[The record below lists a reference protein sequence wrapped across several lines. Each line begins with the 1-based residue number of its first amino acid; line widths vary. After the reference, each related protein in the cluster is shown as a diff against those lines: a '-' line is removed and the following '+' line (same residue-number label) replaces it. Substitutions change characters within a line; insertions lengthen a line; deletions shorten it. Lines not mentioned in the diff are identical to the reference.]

1 MIGLADPPEAL
12 EGLDTLTPRETL
24 RTLYELAAHVPPDE
38 CIVEIGTYR
47 GASACWLAAGARA
60 GMGAHV
66 FTVDPHDLPGQ
77 RTTTGRGKGG
87 LDFTARE
94 IREHAEQQ
102 IRGCGLTGGVTMI
115 RGFSTEVAEEWDGP
129 PVGLLFIDGD
139 HRQGPAR
146 RDLRSWQPHL
156 SREAVVAWDDH
167 APSHPGVPAAVAGLV
182 ARRILTEPDVRG
194 RLAITGLVP
203 PKERA
208 LEMEEPCG

>member
-1 MIGLADPPEAL
+1 MIALADPPETL

-24 RTLYELAAHVPPDE
+24 TELYRLAALVPPDE
-38 CIVEIGTYR
+38 AIVEIGTYR

-60 GMGAHV
+60 GLGAHV
-66 FTVDPHDLPGQ
+66 WTIDPHDLPGQ

-87 LDFTARE
+87 LDFTQTA
-94 IREHAEQQ
+94 IREHAQEQ
-102 IRGCGLTGGVTMI
+102 IRACGLSGHVTMI

-139 HRQGPAR
+139 HREAPAR

-156 SREAVVAWDDH
+156 SREAVIAWDDH

-182 ARRILTEPDVRG
+182 SRRIITPPDVRG

-208 LEMEEPCG
+208 LEEG

>member
-1 MIGLADPPEAL
+1 MIALADPPEELA
-12 EGLDTLTPRETL
+12 GLDTLTPRETL
-24 RTLYELAAHVPPDE
+24 TELYRLAALVPPDE
-38 CIVEIGTYR
+38 AIVEIGTYR

-60 GMGAHV
+60 GLGAHV
-66 FTVDPHDLPGQ
+66 FTIDPHDLPGQ
-77 RTTTGRGKGG
+77 RTTTGRGRGG
-87 LDFTARE
+87 LDFTQTE

-102 IRGCGLTGGVTMI
+102 IRACGLDGHVTMI

-139 HRQGPAR
+139 HREAPAR

-156 SREAVVAWDDH
+156 SREAVIAWDDH

-182 ARRILTEPDVRG
+182 NRRIITPPDVRG

-208 LEMEEPCG
+208 LEEETT